1 MCTVFVVLL
10 ETSEHNVD
18 GSVAPDDEGWLY
30 EVPLDEEKLDK
41 IPSPPPYF
49 QALRIL
55 FTTTVIPFAQ
65 WT

>member
-30 EVPLDEEKLDK
+30 EVPVNEEKLDK
-41 IPSPPPYF
+41 IPPPPYF